1 MRNGEL
7 SPDSRTAALA
17 ALASTTAADPL
28 DVFVVGG
35 GVTGAGAAFDA
46 ATRGL
51 RVGVVDTADW
61 ASGTSS
67 RSSKLM
73 HGGLRYLEM
82 LDFRLVAEALRE
94 RDLLLTHTAPHLV
107 EPVAFVFPFENRFI
121 DRAFIGSGVL
131 LYDTMAT
138 RPGRKRALPL
148 HRHLGRRALA
158 AHVPGLAEDA
168 AVGALEYYDA
178 KVDDARFVMT
188 LVRSA
193 ATFGAHAANHV
204 RVIDYLHTG
213 QRVSG
218 VRARDMLT
226 GEEFDVHARR
236 TILAGGV
243 WTEEQQDLASAEA
256 GLTVLASK
264 GVHITVAEDRISA
277 APGTGIIS
285 KTEKSVLFIIPW
297 DGYWVIGTTDT
308 PWEQDVDVPVATADD
323 IDYLLDHANAVLREK
338 LGPEDVIGVYA
349 GLRPLLQPV
358 LREGVAST
366 KVSREHTVMEVEP
379 GLAAIAGGKFTT
391 YRVMAED
398 VVDFVLGDEA
408 GERRTLTES
417 VPLLGAQGVASL
429 RRRQEEIAA
438 RYGFDE
444 ARVAR
449 LIRRYGTL
457 LDSVLDL
464 IDEDPELGLPLPGA
478 ERYLGAEARY
488 AAAAEGAVRLGDVL
502 ERRMRL
508 GYEVRDRGTAAA
520 EAVARIVAPVLG
532 WDEDG
537 VAREV
542 AAFEAHM
549 RAQLAAEATRDD
561 GTAAAIVAGAARD
574 QGREEWQ

>member
-7 SPDSRTAALA
+7 SPSFREESLSAMAA
-17 ALASTTAADPL
+17 TTPEDPL

-51 RVGVVDTADW
+51 KVGVVDAHDW

-82 LDFRLVAEALRE
+82 LDFKLVAEALKE

-107 EPVAFVFPFENRFI
+107 EPVAFVFPFEHRLI

-138 RPGRKRALPL
+138 RPGRKRAVPM
-148 HRHLGRRALA
+148 HRHLGKKTLS
-158 AHVPGLAEDA
+158 AHFPGLADDA

-193 ATFGAHAANHV
+193 ASFGAAAANHV
-204 RVIDYLHTG
+204 SVIDYLHDG
-213 QRVSG
+213 DRVIG
-218 VRARDMLT
+218 VRARD
-226 GEEFDVHARR
+226 GISGREFDVYARR

-243 WTEEQQDLASAEA
+243 WTEQQQDLAKADA
-256 GLTVLASK
+256 GLKVLASK
-264 GVHITVAEDRISA
+264 GVHITVDQDKIKAD
-277 APGTGIIS
+277 PDTGIIS
-285 KTEKSVLFIIPW
+285 KTEKSVLFVIPW

-308 PWEQDVDVPVATADD
+308 PWKEDVAAPVATSDD
-323 IDYLLDHANAVLREK
+323 IDYLLEHANAILENK
-338 LGPEDVIGVYA
+338 LTRDDVIGVYS

-358 LREGVAST
+358 QKDGEAST

-379 GLAAIAGGKFTT
+379 GLSAIAGGKFTT

-398 VVDFVLGDEA
+398 VVDFALGEDA
-408 GERRTLTES
+408 KDRTSLTES
-417 VPLLGAQGVASL
+417 VPLIGAQGVGAVRRGQAS
-429 RRRQEEIAA
+429 IAE
-438 RYGFDE
+438 RYGWDE
-444 ARVAR
+444 TRVKR

-457 LDSVLDL
+457 LEDLLDL
-464 IDEDPELGLPLPGA
+464 IDDNPELGQPLPGA
-478 ERYLGAEARY
+478 DRYLGAEAHY
-488 AAAAEGAVRLGDVL
+488 AASCEGVVHLDDVL

-508 GYEVRDRGTAAA
+508 NYEVRDRGRAAA
-520 EAVARIVAPVLG
+520 APVAEIVAEVLG
-532 WDEDG
+532 WDAER
-537 VAREV
+537 VASEIAAFNAHVDAQV
-542 AAFEAHM
+542 AAESTH
-549 RAQLAAEATRDD
+549 DD
-561 GTAAAIVAGAARD
+561 AAAAALVEASWGTR
-574 QGREEWQ
+574 

>member
-7 SPDSRTAALA
+7 SPSFREESLRTMEA
-17 ALASTTAADPL
+17 TTPSDPL

-35 GVTGAGAAFDA
+35 GVTGAGSAFDA

-51 RVGVVDTADW
+51 KVGVVDAHDW

-82 LDFRLVAEALRE
+82 LDFKLVAEALKE

-107 EPVAFVFPFENRFI
+107 EPVAFVFPFEHRLI

-138 RPGRKRALPL
+138 RPGRKRAVPM
-148 HRHLGRRALA
+148 HRHLGKKALS
-158 AHVPGLAEDA
+158 AHFPGLADDA

-193 ATFGAHAANHV
+193 VAFGASAANHV
-204 RVIDYLHTG
+204 SVIDYLHDG
-213 QRVSG
+213 DRVNGVRVRDEVSG
-218 VRARDMLT
+218 R
-226 GEEFDVHARR
+226 EFDVYARR

-243 WTEEQQDLASAEA
+243 WTEQQQDLAKADA
-256 GLTVLASK
+256 GLKVLASK
-264 GVHITVAEDRISA
+264 GIHITVDQDKIKAD
-277 APGTGIIS
+277 PDTGIIS
-285 KTEKSVLFIIPW
+285 KTEKSVLFVIPW

-308 PWEQDVDVPVATADD
+308 PWKEDVAAPVATSDD
-323 IDYLLDHANAVLREK
+323 IDYLIEHANAILENK
-338 LGPEDVIGVYA
+338 LSRDDVIGVYS

-358 LREGVAST
+358 EKDGEAST

-379 GLAAIAGGKFTT
+379 GLSAIAGGKFTT

-398 VVDFVLGDEA
+398 AVDFALGEEA
-408 GERRTLTES
+408 ADRTSLTES
-417 VPLLGAQGVASL
+417 VPLLGAQGVGAV
-429 RRRQEEIAA
+429 RRGQAGIAE
-438 RYGFDE
+438 RYGWDE
-444 ARVAR
+444 TRVKR

-457 LDSVLDL
+457 LEDLLDL
-464 IDEDPELGLPLPGA
+464 IDDNPELGQPLPGA
-478 ERYLGAEARY
+478 ERYLGVEAHY
-488 AAAAEGAVRLGDVL
+488 AATSEGVVRLADVL

-508 GYEVRDRGTAAA
+508 NYEVKDRGRDAA
-520 EAVARIVAPVLG
+520 EAVAEIIAPVLG
-532 WDEDG
+532 WDSSR
-537 VAREV
+537 VAQEI
-542 AAFEAHM
+542 ADFNAHVD
-549 RAQLAAEATRDD
+549 AQIAAESTHDD
-561 GTAAAIVAGAARD
+561 ADAAALVVGS
-574 QGREEWQ
+574 WTP

>member
-7 SPDSRTAALA
+7 SPSFREESLRTMEA
-17 ALASTTAADPL
+17 TTPSDPL

-35 GVTGAGAAFDA
+35 GVTGAGSAFDA

-51 RVGVVDTADW
+51 KVGVVDAHDW

-82 LDFRLVAEALRE
+82 LDFKLVAEALKE

-107 EPVAFVFPFENRFI
+107 EPVAFVFPFEHRLI

-138 RPGRKRALPL
+138 RPGRKRAVPM
-148 HRHLGRRALA
+148 HRHLGKKALS
-158 AHVPGLAEDA
+158 AHFPGLADDA

-193 ATFGAHAANHV
+193 VAFGASAANHV
-204 RVIDYLHTG
+204 SVIDYLHDG
-213 QRVSG
+213 DRVNGVRVRDEVSG
-218 VRARDMLT
+218 R
-226 GEEFDVHARR
+226 EFDVYARR

-243 WTEEQQDLASAEA
+243 WTEQQQDLAKADA
-256 GLTVLASK
+256 GLKVLASK
-264 GVHITVAEDRISA
+264 GIHITVDQDKIKAD
-277 APGTGIIS
+277 PDTGIIS
-285 KTEKSVLFIIPW
+285 KTEKSVLFVIPW

-308 PWEQDVDVPVATADD
+308 PWKEDVAAPVATSDD
-323 IDYLLDHANAVLREK
+323 IDYLIEHANAILENK
-338 LGPEDVIGVYA
+338 LSRDDVIGVYS

-358 LREGVAST
+358 EKDGEAST

-379 GLAAIAGGKFTT
+379 GLSAIAGGKFTT

-398 VVDFVLGDEA
+398 AVDFALGEEA
-408 GERRTLTES
+408 ADRTSLTES
-417 VPLLGAQGVASL
+417 VPLLGAQGVGAV
-429 RRRQEEIAA
+429 RRGQAGIAE
-438 RYGFDE
+438 RYGWDE
-444 ARVAR
+444 TRVKR

-457 LDSVLDL
+457 LEDLLDL
-464 IDEDPELGLPLPGA
+464 IDDNPELGQPLPGA
-478 ERYLGAEARY
+478 ERYLGVEARY
-488 AAAAEGAVRLGDVL
+488 AATSEGVVRLADVL

-508 GYEVRDRGTAAA
+508 NYEVRDRGRAAA
-520 EAVARIVAPVLG
+520 EAVAEIIAPVLG
-532 WDEDG
+532 WDAAR
-537 VAREV
+537 VAQEI
-542 AAFEAHM
+542 ADFNAHVD
-549 RAQLAAEATRDD
+549 AQIAAESTHDD
-561 GTAAAIVAGAARD
+561 ADAAALVVD
-574 QGREEWQ
+574 SWTP

>member
-7 SPDSRTAALA
+7 SPNFREQALETLKKTSA
-17 ALASTTAADPL
+17 DDPL
-28 DVFVVGG
+28 DVFIVGG
-35 GVTGAGAAFDA
+35 GVTGAGSAFDA

-51 RVGVVDTADW
+51 KVGVVDAKDW

-82 LDFRLVAEALRE
+82 LDFKLVAEALKE

-107 EPVAFVFPFENRFI
+107 EPVAFVFPFEHRLI

-138 RPGRKRALPL
+138 RPGRKRAVPM
-148 HRHLGRRALA
+148 HRHLSKKALSS
-158 AHVPGLAEDA
+158 HFPGLADDA

-193 ATFGAHAANHV
+193 VGYGAAAANHV
-204 RVIDYLHTG
+204 SVIGYLHDG
-213 QRVSG
+213 DEVSG
-218 VRARDMLT
+218 VRARDELT
-226 GEEFDVHARR
+226 GDEFDIHARR

-243 WTEEQQDLASAEA
+243 WTEEQQDLAKADA
-256 GLTVLASK
+256 GLKVLASK
-264 GVHITVAEDRISA
+264 GVHITVAQDKIA
-277 APGTGIIS
+277 ADPNTGIIS

-308 PWEQDVDVPVATADD
+308 PWNQDVDAPVATSKD
-323 IDYLLDHANAVLREK
+323 IEYLLEHANAILANELTRD
-338 LGPEDVIGVYA
+338 DVIGVYS

-358 LREGVAST
+358 VKEGQAST

-379 GLAAIAGGKFTT
+379 ALAAIAGGKFTT

-398 VVDFVLGDEA
+398 AVDFVLGDDA
-408 GERRTLTES
+408 KDRRSLTES
-417 VPLLGAQGVASL
+417 VPLLGAQGVGAL
-429 RRRQEEIAA
+429 RRGQSGIAEK
-438 RYGFDE
+438 YGWDE
-444 ARVAR
+444 DRVKR

-457 LDSVLDL
+457 IEDLLDL
-464 IDEDPELGLPLPGA
+464 VDEYPELGTPLPGA
-478 ERYLGAEARY
+478 ERYLRVEAHY
-488 AAAAEGAVRLGDVL
+488 AAAAEGAVRLGDIL

-508 GYEVRDRGTAAA
+508 NYETADRGKNAA
-520 EAVARIVAPVLG
+520 EAVAAIVAPVLG
-532 WDEDG
+532 WDED
-537 VAREV
+537 R
-542 AAFEAHM
+542 AAAEIADFNAHVD
-549 RAQLAAEATRDD
+549 AQVAAEATTDD
-561 GTAAAIVAGAARD
+561 ASAAALV
-574 QGREEWQ
+574 EKTLH

>member
-7 SPDSRTAALA
+7 SPSFREESLHTMEATSPD
-17 ALASTTAADPL
+17 DPL

-35 GVTGAGAAFDA
+35 GVTGAGSAFDA

-51 RVGVVDTADW
+51 KVGVVDAHDW

-82 LDFRLVAEALRE
+82 LDFKLVAEALKE

-107 EPVAFVFPFENRFI
+107 EPVAFVFPFEHRLI

-138 RPGRKRALPL
+138 RPGRKRAVPM
-148 HRHLGRRALA
+148 HRHLGKKALS
-158 AHVPGLAEDA
+158 AHFPGLADDA

-193 ATFGAHAANHV
+193 VAFGASAANHV
-204 RVIDYLHTG
+204 SVIDYLHDG
-213 QRVSG
+213 DRVNGVRVRDEVSG
-218 VRARDMLT
+218 R
-226 GEEFDVHARR
+226 EFDVYARR

-243 WTEEQQDLASAEA
+243 WTEQQQDLAKADA
-256 GLTVLASK
+256 GLKVLASK
-264 GVHITVAEDRISA
+264 GIHITVDQDKIKAD
-277 APGTGIIS
+277 PDTGIIS
-285 KTEKSVLFIIPW
+285 KTEKSVLFVIPW

-308 PWEQDVDVPVATADD
+308 PWKEDVAAPVATSDD
-323 IDYLLDHANAVLREK
+323 IDYLIEHANAILENK
-338 LGPEDVIGVYA
+338 LSRDDVIGVYS

-358 LREGVAST
+358 EKDGEAST

-379 GLAAIAGGKFTT
+379 GLSAIAGGKFTT

-398 VVDFVLGDEA
+398 AVDFALGEEA
-408 GERRTLTES
+408 ADRTSLTES
-417 VPLLGAQGVASL
+417 VPLLGAQGVGAV
-429 RRRQEEIAA
+429 RRGQAGIAE
-438 RYGFDE
+438 RYGWDE
-444 ARVAR
+444 TRVKR

-457 LDSVLDL
+457 LEDLLDL
-464 IDEDPELGLPLPGA
+464 IDDNPELGQPLPGA
-478 ERYLGAEARY
+478 ERYLGVEARY
-488 AAAAEGAVRLGDVL
+488 AATSEGVVRLADVL

-508 GYEVRDRGTAAA
+508 NYEVRDRGRAAA
-520 EAVARIVAPVLG
+520 EAVAEIIAPVLG
-532 WDEDG
+532 WDAAR
-537 VAREV
+537 VAQEI
-542 AAFEAHM
+542 ADFNAHVD
-549 RAQLAAEATRDD
+549 AQIAAESTHDD
-561 GTAAAIVAGAARD
+561 ADAAALVVD
-574 QGREEWQ
+574 SWTP